1 MADPQQ
7 SAPIDYDAVAK
18 QYGAIASTPID
29 YSAVAKQYGAVSSSP
44 VDYNAS
50 AKKYGA
56 ISSTPAP
63 APAAPP
69 AQPAPDPL
77 QGTISAAPDPTV
89 WQRIKQA
96 VTAGIPRYSSRT
108 VYNPKYGQMQL
119 VSPEEAMTP
128 AEQERHPF
136 LTGGGELAGGLTSPG
151 SVALI
156 AGTAGLG
163 ELPGAAAM
171 LPRLM
176 SAGFG
181 AQAIYS
187 AAKTYPEIRAAIER
201 GDVPE
206 VERLLTHAVGNLA
219 MAALAT
225 QHAATGE
232 PAVSGKTKAAVPV
245 EPRATVQDVPVSPTS
260 PVGELLHDPS
270 QAPHVRV
277 VDSSAVARD
286 LLEKDT
292 VLRPVVAVPSQ
303 IADPALAAVEAQ
315 SRGRAAEMAKKYS
328 ITPVQP
334 DARTTGPADIAA
346 FRLPAARVVNDSYV
360 PVVATDEI
368 LADGVQK
375 LIDNSA
381 ALRAAGVDPA
391 QIKTHEDIDA
401 ALLRASDYMKSHL
414 DPRASAII
422 TLEGQRQLASDS
434 GMGVEDLILKRNGQA
449 FNAEQLVASRAIL
462 KASGDRVLGTA
473 KAAAANP
480 SDPDLLRDFSNAG
493 SVHKRIQEQIASV
506 RAESGRALGSFRI
519 QQADLPQ
526 TKIADIIGEMP
537 EKNQAAAADL
547 VSRLDPTDPQSV
559 RMMNQ
564 MLAEVTPSTTL
575 DKLHEYYRNA
585 LLSSPHTLI
594 VKTASEAAMA
604 AMEATKKL
612 VAAGISK
619 VPGAAAKFKDA
630 PDRFASEAWWY
641 ARGMMQ
647 ALSEHAKP
655 ILTGEF
661 QLEGSPGFERS
672 GTKAIKGVTGSIIR
686 TPTEAMSRMTNLL
699 YAGNYY
705 GEINALAARQA
716 SVEGLNGEAWHAR
729 QEWLSHTPTKEMR
742 ESAHKLATTNT
753 FQGQLGS
760 VAGGLEK
767 VISTKPT
774 DVAWLPDALKSV
786 APGRWL
792 LPFFRTPVNLFKAT
806 LSHATPYELL
816 NGIAKGDTD
825 AMARGL
831 VGSSIAVTLGMLAL
845 SGHLTGGGPVDYR
858 KAETL
863 RATGW
868 EPYSFKIGNS
878 YVSYRRF
885 EPVGLAASLVA
896 DTIHSAMTGD
906 SEVVTQ
912 SKADTAIHH
921 ILRSVDDFPMLGTV
935 GNLLQSIHDPTSGVA
950 RSFVNREAGSL
961 IPSALANI
969 AETGDPTVRR
979 PATAT
984 QAIQSRVPGMTQA
997 APAIVD
1003 VSGRTVQRPINN
1015 LGGANPFP
1023 LTTAR
1028 HDPIVDELSRL
1039 GVSTPQAP
1047 KQIGKVALTD
1057 TEKQKL
1063 MQQEGRELYQTLAES
1078 INNGSWQQRTDD
1090 QKRRA
1095 ITEFHRQQDRQ
1106 RAGRL
1111 NAMRRQTQ
1119 DDLARS
1125 SL

>member
-18 QYGAIASTPID
+18 QYGAVASTPID
-29 YSAVAKQYGAVSSSP
+29 YNAVAKQYGAVSSSP
-44 VDYNAS
+44 VDYTAL

-69 AQPAPDPL
+69 KPDPL
-77 QGTISAAPDPTV
+77 QGQIRPAPDPNV

-128 AEQERHPF
+128 AEQQRHPI
-136 LTGGGELAGGLTSPG
+136 LTGTGELAGGLTSPE
-151 SVALI
+151 SVALL

-187 AAKTYPEIRAAIER
+187 AAKTYPEIRDAIAR
-201 GDVPE
+201 NDAPE
-206 VERLLTHAVGNLA
+206 TLRLLTHIVGNVA

-232 PAVSGKTKAAVPV
+232 PAVSRKTKPAVAV
-245 EPRATVQDVPVSPTS
+245 EPRPTVQDVPVSPTS
-260 PVGELLHDPS
+260 PVGEMLHEPS

-286 LLEKDT
+286 MLEKST
-292 VLRPVVAVPSQ
+292 VLRPVVEMPSQ
-303 IADPALAAVEAQ
+303 IKDPALATIEGQ
-315 SRGRAAEMAKKYS
+315 TRGRAAEMAKKYA
-328 ITPVQP
+328 ITAVPP
-334 DARTTGPADIAA
+334 DAEARTTGPTDIAA

-360 PVVATDEI
+360 PVVASDEI
-368 LADGVQK
+368 LAEGVQK

-391 QIKTHEDIDA
+391 TITTHEDIDA

-414 DPRASAII
+414 DPRAVAII

-449 FNAEQLVASRAIL
+449 YNAEQLVAARAIL
-462 KASGDRVLGTA
+462 KASGDSVLETA

-480 SDPDLLRDFSNAG
+480 GDPALLRAFTDAG

-526 TKIADIIGEMP
+526 TKISNIIGQMP
-537 EKNQAAAADL
+537 QKNQAAAAEL
-547 VSRLDPTDPQSV
+547 VSRLDPSDPQSV
-559 RMMNQ
+559 RAMNQ

-575 DKLHEYYRNA
+575 EKLHEFYRNA

-604 AMEATKKL
+604 AMETTKKL
-612 VAAGISK
+612 VAAGVSK

-630 PDRFASEAWWY
+630 PDRFASEGWWY
-641 ARGMMQ
+641 AKGMSQ
-647 ALSEHAKP
+647 ALAEHAKP
-655 ILTGEF
+655 VLSGEF
-661 QLEGSPGFERS
+661 QLAGSPGFERT
-672 GTKAIKGVTGSIIR
+672 GTKAIKGTLGKVVRAPS
-686 TPTEAMSRMTNLL
+686 EAMSRMTNLL
-699 YAGNYY
+699 YLGNYF

-716 SVEGLNGEAWHAR
+716 SVEGLQGEAWHAR
-729 QEWLSHTPTKEMR
+729 QEWLSHTPTREMR
-742 ESAHKLATTNT
+742 ERAHALATTNT
-753 FQGQLGS
+753 FQNKLGS

-774 DVAWLPDALKSV
+774 DVAWLHDSLKTV

-792 LPFFRTPVNLFKAT
+792 LPFWRTPVNLFKAT
-806 LSHATPYELL
+806 LSHATPYEIL

-831 VGSSIAVTLGMLAL
+831 VGSSIAASLAALAL
-845 SGHLTGGGPVDYR
+845 SGHITGGGPVSYQ

-863 RATGW
+863 KSTGW
-868 EPYSFKIGNS
+868 QQYSIKIGDH
-878 YVSYRRF
+878 YFSYRRF
-885 EPVGLAASLVA
+885 EPVGLAAGMIA
-896 DTIHSAMTGD
+896 DTIHGAMHGD
-906 SEVVTQ
+906 PEAVTQ
-912 SKADTAIHH
+912 NKASQAVQMISRN
-921 ILRSVDDFPMLGTV
+921 LDDFPMMGTMA
-935 GNLLQSIHDPTSGVA
+935 NLFQAIHDPIGGRAQT
-950 RSFVNREAGSL
+950 FINREAGSL
-961 IPSALANI
+961 VPAIVANA
-969 AETGDPTVRR
+969 AESMDRTVRR
-979 PATAT
+979 PTTAA
-984 QAIQSRVPGMTQA
+984 QAIQSRIPGLTQA

-1003 VSGRTVQRPINN
+1003 VTGRTVKRPASN
-1015 LGGANPFP
+1015 LGGAWPFEWSN
-1023 LTTAR
+1023 AR
-1028 HDPIVDELSRL
+1028 HDQVVDELARL
-1039 GVSTPQAP
+1039 GVSTPQPP
-1047 KQIGKVALTD
+1047 KQIGKVTLTD
-1057 TEKQKL
+1057 SEKQQL
-1063 MQQEGRELYQTLAES
+1063 MQQEGQELYQTLAES
-1078 INNGSWQQRTDD
+1078 IKNGSWQQRTDD
-1090 QKRRA
+1090 QKRQA
-1095 ITEFHRQQDRQ
+1095 ITQFHREQDRQ

-1111 NAMRRQTQ
+1111 NAMRQKTQ
-1119 DDLARS
+1119 DDTIRS

>member
-1 MADPQQ
+1 MADVNPQQ
-7 SAPIDYDAVAK
+7 ADVDYDALAK
-18 QYGAIASTPID
+18 QAGAIQAVNYNELARQSGAISSSID
-29 YSAVAKQYGAVSSSP
+29 YNKLAKQS
-44 VDYNAS
+44 
-50 AKKYGA
+50 GA
-56 ISSTPAP
+56 ISSTPTP
-63 APAAPP
+63 AP
-69 AQPAPDPL
+69 AQPAPDPR
-77 QGTISAAPDPTV
+77 QGTISATPEPNV
-89 WQRIKQA
+89 WQRVKQA

-136 LTGGGELAGGLTSPG
+136 LTGGGELAGGLTSPE

-187 AAKTYPEIRAAIER
+187 AAKTYPEIRAAIDR

-270 QAPHVRV
+270 QAPHVRL

-292 VLRPVVAVPSQ
+292 VLRPIVAVPSQ

-315 SRGRAAEMAKKYS
+315 SRGRAAEVAKKYS

-334 DARTTGPADIAA
+334 DAGARTTGPADIAA

-360 PVVATDEI
+360 PVVASDEI

-391 QIKTHEDIDA
+391 TITTHEDIDA
-401 ALLRASDYMKSHL
+401 ALLRASDYVKSHL
-414 DPRASAII
+414 DPRAEAII
-422 TLEGQRQLASDS
+422 TLEGQRALAADS

-449 FNAEQLVASRAIL
+449 YNAEQLVAARALL
-462 KASGDRVLGTA
+462 KASGDSVLKTA
-473 KAAAANP
+473 KAAAADP
-480 SDPDLLRDFSNAG
+480 GDPDLLRAFTDAG
-493 SVHKRIQEQIASV
+493 SVHKRIQEQIASA

-519 QQADLPQ
+519 QRADLPQ
-526 TKIADIIGEMP
+526 TKIANIIGRMP
-537 EKNQAAAADL
+537 ERNQAAAADL
-547 VSRLDPTDPQSV
+547 ISRLDPTDPQSA
-559 RMMNQ
+559 RAMNQ

-806 LSHATPYELL
+806 LSHATPYHSVR
-816 NGIAKGDTD
+816 IA
-825 AMARGL
+825 
-831 VGSSIAVTLGMLAL
+831 
-845 SGHLTGGGPVDYR
+845 
-858 KAETL
+858 
-863 RATGW
+863 
-868 EPYSFKIGNS
+868 
-878 YVSYRRF
+878 
-885 EPVGLAASLVA
+885 
-896 DTIHSAMTGD
+896 
-906 SEVVTQ
+906 
-912 SKADTAIHH
+912 
-921 ILRSVDDFPMLGTV
+921 
-935 GNLLQSIHDPTSGVA
+935 
-950 RSFVNREAGSL
+950 
-961 IPSALANI
+961 
-969 AETGDPTVRR
+969 
-979 PATAT
+979 
-984 QAIQSRVPGMTQA
+984 
-997 APAIVD
+997 
-1003 VSGRTVQRPINN
+1003 QR
-1015 LGGANPFP
+1015 
-1023 LTTAR
+1023 
-1028 HDPIVDELSRL
+1028 DC
-1039 GVSTPQAP
+1039 
-1047 KQIGKVALTD
+1047 
-1057 TEKQKL
+1057 
-1063 MQQEGRELYQTLAES
+1063 
-1078 INNGSWQQRTDD
+1078 
-1090 QKRRA
+1090 
-1095 ITEFHRQQDRQ
+1095 
-1106 RAGRL
+1106 
-1111 NAMRRQTQ
+1111 
-1119 DDLARS
+1119 
-1125 SL
+1125 